1 MGPTTALTRRL
12 ENIRDAVSTIERRKR
27 ILVVNDRRT
36 KWS

>member
-27 ILVVNDRRT
+27 L
-36 KWS
+36 SG